1 MAESTVKAL
10 LLKGKDL
17 SDNDVEHLSALLRK
31 LKLLELKTL
40 AKELSICLTGSFQ
53 KDDIIDR
60 IMGMTRIGDMKD
72 PTLTQSEE
80 ATGISYL
87 TEGIK
92 RVLRDLLPF
101 DSVTQWDKKLSGV
114 LKEFTL

>member
-40 AKELSICLTGSFQ
+40 AKELSIRLTGSF
-53 KDDIIDR
+53 R
-60 IMGMTRIGDMKD
+60 R
-72 PTLTQSEE
+72 
-80 ATGISYL
+80 
-87 TEGIK
+87 
-92 RVLRDLLPF
+92 
-101 DSVTQWDKKLSGV
+101 
-114 LKEFTL
+114 